1 MHELSIAMNIVEI
14 AESEAGRRNARIE
27 AVHLRLGP
35 LSGVVKDA
43 LLSAW
48 ELACENTVLAG
59 SRLVV
64 EDVPLVVY
72 CPRCKAQ
79 RTLDS
84 ISFLCPECQSPTP
97 DVVHGREL
105 EVFALEVGDAA

>member
-1 MHELSIAMNIVEI
+1 MHELSIAMNIVEM
-14 AESEAGRRNARIE
+14 AEGEAGRRGVRVE

-43 LLSAW
+43 LLSAY

-59 SRLVV
+59 SKLLV

-72 CPRCKAQ
+72 CPHCKER
-79 RTLDS
+79 RTLS
-84 ISFLCPECQSPTP
+84 SMNFRCPECQTPTP
-97 DVVHGREL
+97 EVLQGREL
-105 EVFALEVGDAA
+105 EIFALELEDAR